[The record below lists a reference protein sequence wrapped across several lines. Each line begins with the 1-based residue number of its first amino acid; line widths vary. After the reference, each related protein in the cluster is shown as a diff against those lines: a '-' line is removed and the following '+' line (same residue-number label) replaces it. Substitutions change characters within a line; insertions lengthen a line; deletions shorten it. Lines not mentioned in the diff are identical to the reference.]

1 MVAGANEV
9 YYGPYLLSQRA
20 VTALE
25 QFGVENPDD
34 LDNFKMMELR
44 GIPGF
49 GTKACAAV
57 RSYRDFRKFQDGG
70 APVIDLSMSE
80 PKEPPPPPP
89 QINICLQVTKEG
101 TFRLR
106 HYEWVQNMLQNF
118 TDPGSGNPL
127 KTESDF
133 IAYLI
138 QVFYKADATKG
149 GTRGIPTGG
158 AVMDGQGNAV
168 PKMNYSPTVSLT

>member
-25 QFGVENPDD
+25 AYGLKDPDD

-44 GIPGF
+44 AIPGF
-49 GTKACAAV
+49 GDKGCAAV
-57 RSYRDFRKFQDGG
+57 RKYRDFLKFQDGG
-70 APVIDLSMSE
+70 ASKIDLSME
-80 PKEPPPPPP
+80 TPKEPPPPLP
-89 QINICLQVTKEG
+89 QINLCLQVTETG
-101 TFRLR
+101 PFRLR
-106 HYEWVQNMLQNF
+106 HYEWVQNMLLNF
-118 TDPGSGNPL
+118 TDSSSGNPL

-133 IAYLI
+133 MAYLI
-138 QVFYKADATKG
+138 QVFYKADPTKG

-158 AVMDGQGNAV
+158 AVVDAQGNAA
-168 PKMNYSPTVSLT
+168 PAMNYNPIVSLS